1 MPARPTALKELFA
14 KQMTWPRL
22 CIKGLAQGILCY
34 NFYHYGS
41 THATEW
47 ECWATSKKQPM
58 SYNDPDIPSE
68 NMSEAFT
75 TVINYGFYLTLV
87 GCLVTFVEMITKMQ
101 KEMSFTVPI
110 GILDTLLSA
119 LAFAWLIYASF
130 VRLSRD
136 GKICAGATMNVNET
150 TEPYAY
156 EQGVFLQ
163 VILVLGYIVP
173 PTLFVATN
181 CGCL

>member
-22 CIKGLAQGILCY
+22 VIKGIACGVLCY
-34 NFYHYGS
+34 NFYHYGT
-41 THATEW
+41 THKNDWDCYATD
-47 ECWATSKKQPM
+47 KKQP
-58 SYNDPDIPSE
+58 NGTEGE
-68 NMSEAFT
+68 NMTEAFT
-75 TVINYGFYLTLV
+75 NVINYGFYLCIV
-87 GCLVTFVEMITKMQ
+87 GCLVTVIEMITKMQ
-101 KEMSFTVPI
+101 KEMSLTVPI
-110 GILDTLLSA
+110 GIIDTLLSA

-136 GKICAGATMNVNET
+136 GKICAGATMNVNEP

>member
-1 MPARPTALKELFA
+1 MPEQKSALNELFA

-22 CIKGLAQGILCY
+22 CIKGIAQAVLCY
-34 NFYHYGS
+34 NFYSYG
-41 THATEW
+41 TEHRPEWDCFATN
-47 ECWATSKKQPM
+47 KKQP
-58 SYNDPDIPSE
+58 NGIEGE
-68 NMSEAFT
+68 NMTEAFT

-87 GCLVTFVEMITKMQ
+87 GCLVTFVEMITKLQ

-110 GILDTLLSA
+110 GILDTLLS
-119 LAFAWLIYASF
+119 LLGFAWLIYASV